1 MAEPGQGKAR
11 LVSVP
16 DPTTADAMTQVHR
29 LFYAIQLDAAVAGQ
43 AIAVREALRAEQGL
57 AGRVVAAERL
67 HVTLHWLQ
75 DHAGAVPESLMSAAL
90 RAGGMVEE
98 EPFAVAFDTIGSL
111 GDSADPG
118 PVVLTGGA
126 GLKPLRRLQRA
137 LAAAMTDA
145 GIGRFVRQRFK
156 PHVTLLYEVGFV
168 ERRKILPVS
177 WTVGELALVDSLVG
191 RGQHIVR
198 GRWPLQGRQMGFTDW

>member
-1 MAEPGQGKAR
+1 MRAVA
-11 LVSVP
+11 
-16 DPTTADAMTQVHR
+16 AIDAMAQVHR
-29 LFYAIQLDAAVAGQ
+29 LFYAVQLDAAVAGQ
-43 AIAVREALRAEQGL
+43 AISAREVLREQQGL
-57 AGRVVAAERL
+57 AGRAVAAERL

-75 DHAGAVPESLMSAAL
+75 DHDGSVPEALMNAAL
-90 RAGGMVEE
+90 RAGGKVEE

-118 PVVLTGGA
+118 PVVLVGGA

-168 ERRKILPVS
+168 ERRTIVPVS
-177 WTVGELALVDSLVG
+177 WTVGELVLVESLVG
-191 RGQHIVR
+191 RRQHIVR
-198 GRWPLQGRQMGFTDW
+198 GRWPLHGRQMGFADW